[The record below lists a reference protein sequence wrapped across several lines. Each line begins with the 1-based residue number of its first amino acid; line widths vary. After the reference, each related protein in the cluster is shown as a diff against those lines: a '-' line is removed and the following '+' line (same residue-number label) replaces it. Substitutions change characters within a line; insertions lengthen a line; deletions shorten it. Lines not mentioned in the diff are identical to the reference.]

1 MKTSIF
7 LLITVMTTSI
17 NMIAAPAKLE
27 NPITA
32 GIVQHEFKSSFDGS
46 AQTFLEKDFGDG
58 DSKVT
63 RLVFV
68 YLHGA
73 LSHQDQG
80 VTAGIY
86 NRTFEKWGEEL
97 ARRSAVYVCPEYRGN
112 SWMGP
117 AAEADVLDLLR
128 LLTKRFPG
136 RRLILAGGSMGGT
149 SALIFA
155 SRHPE
160 ELDGVIALCPATDP
174 ALMFGV
180 FPEHFVESYGG
191 SPEKVPQVFSGRTS
205 RSRVDALASLPLAIV
220 HGSSDAIIGV
230 EHSRI
235 LVRELRKCGARCH
248 YTEIPEGDHD
258 SPLQIPLFVLLD
270 FVMSKDSKTNE
281 PARS

>member
-1 MKTSIF
+1 MKTSMNT
-7 LLITVMTTSI
+7 ITTPV
-17 NMIAAPAKLE
+17 KLE
-27 NPITA
+27 NPIAA
-32 GIVQHEFKSSFDGS
+32 GIAQHEFKSLFDGS

-58 DSKVT
+58 DSGVN

-73 LSHQDQG
+73 LSHQEQG
-80 VTAGIY
+80 MTAGIY
-86 NRTFEKWGEEL
+86 NGTFEKWGVEL
-97 ARRSAVYVCPEYRGN
+97 ERRNAVYICPEYRGN

-117 AAEADVLDLLR
+117 AAEADVLDILS

-155 SRHPE
+155 SRHPKAV
-160 ELDGVIALCPATDP
+160 DGVIALCPATDP

-191 SPEKVPQVFSGRTS
+191 SPEKVPQEFSDR
-205 RSRVDALASLPLAIV
+205 RSRNRVEALASLPMAIA
-220 HGSSDAIIGV
+220 HGSADAIIGV
-230 EHSRI
+230 DHSRV
-235 LVRELRKCGARCH
+235 LVSQLRERGALYH

-258 SPLQIPLFVLLD
+258 SPLQIPLAQLLD
-270 FVMSKDSKTNE
+270 FVMSQDAENNE
-281 PARS
+281 FLLP

>member
-7 LLITVMTTSI
+7 LLMTVMTTSI
-17 NMIAAPAKLE
+17 NTIAASAKLE
-27 NPITA
+27 NPIAA

-46 AQTFLEKDFGDG
+46 AQTFLEKDFGGG
-58 DSKVT
+58 DSNGT

-73 LSHQDQG
+73 LSHQEQG
-80 VTAGIY
+80 MTAGIY
-86 NRTFEKWGEEL
+86 NGTFEKWGEEL
-97 ARRSAVYVCPEYRGN
+97 AKRDAVYVCPEYRGN

-117 AAEADVLDLLR
+117 AAEADVLDILN

-155 SRHPE
+155 SRNPKAV
-160 ELDGVIALCPATDP
+160 DGVIALCPATDP

-191 SPEKVPQVFSGRTS
+191 SPEKVSQVFSDRTS
-205 RSRVDALASLPLAIV
+205 RNRVDSLAPLPLAIV
-220 HGSSDAIIGV
+220 HGSADAIIGV
-230 EHSRI
+230 DHSRI
-235 LVRELRKCGARCH
+235 LVSQLKQRGARCH

-258 SPLQIPLFVLLD
+258 SPLQIPLSMLLD
-270 FVMSKDSKTNE
+270 FVMSKDSKNNE
-281 PARS
+281 PASP

>member
-1 MKTSIF
+1 MNT
-7 LLITVMTTSI
+7 ITIPV
-17 NMIAAPAKLE
+17 KLE
-27 NPITA
+27 NPIAA

-46 AQTFLEKDFGDG
+46 AQTFLEKDFGDE
-58 DSKVT
+58 DSGVN

-73 LSHQDQG
+73 LSHQEQG

-86 NRTFEKWGEEL
+86 NGSFEKWGAEL
-97 ARRSAVYVCPEYRGN
+97 ARRNAVYVCPEYRGN

-117 AAEADVLDLLR
+117 AAEADVLDILC

-136 RRLILAGGSMGGT
+136 RRLILSGGSMGGT

-155 SRHPE
+155 SRHPKAV
-160 ELDGVIALCPATDP
+160 DGVISLCPATDP

-191 SPEKVPQVFSGRTS
+191 SPEKVPQVFSDRTS
-205 RSRVDALASLPLAIV
+205 RNRIEALASLPMAIV
-220 HGSSDAIIGV
+220 HGSADAIIGV
-230 EHSRI
+230 DHSRI
-235 LVRELRKCGARCH
+235 LVSQLRERGALCH

-258 SPLQIPLFVLLD
+258 SPLQIPLALLLD
-270 FVMSKDSKTNE
+270 FVTSQGTDNNE
-281 PARS
+281 LLLP

>member
-1 MKTSIF
+1 MNT
-7 LLITVMTTSI
+7 ITIPV
-17 NMIAAPAKLE
+17 KLE
-27 NPITA
+27 NLIAA

-46 AQTFLEKDFGDG
+46 AQTFLEKDFGDE
-58 DSKVT
+58 DSGVN

-73 LSHQDQG
+73 LSHQEQG

-86 NRTFEKWGEEL
+86 NGSFEKWGAEL
-97 ARRSAVYVCPEYRGN
+97 ARRNAIYVCPEYRGN

-117 AAEADVLDLLR
+117 AAEADVLDILSF
-128 LLTKRFPG
+128 LTKRFPG

-155 SRHPE
+155 SRHPKAV
-160 ELDGVIALCPATDP
+160 DGVISLCPATDP

-191 SPEKVPQVFSGRTS
+191 SPDDVPEVFLDRTS
-205 RSRVDALASLPLAIV
+205 RTRVDALSSLPLAIV

-230 EHSRI
+230 ENSRI
-235 LVRELRKCGARCH
+235 LVSQLQEHRARFH

-258 SPLQIPLFVLLD
+258 SPLQVTLSELLD
-270 FVMSKDSKTNE
+270 FALSLDSRNPE
-281 PARS
+281 PACL

>member
-1 MKTSIF
+1 MNT
-7 LLITVMTTSI
+7 ITPPV
-17 NMIAAPAKLE
+17 KLE
-27 NPITA
+27 NPIAA

-46 AQTFLEKDFGDG
+46 AQTFLEKDFGDE
-58 DSKVT
+58 DSGVN

-73 LSHQDQG
+73 LSHQEQG

-86 NRTFEKWGEEL
+86 NGSFEKWGVEL
-97 ARRSAVYVCPEYRGN
+97 ARRNAVYVCPEYRGN

-117 AAEADVLDLLR
+117 AAEADVLDILC

-136 RRLILAGGSMGGT
+136 RRLILSGGSMGGT

-155 SRHPE
+155 SRHPKAV
-160 ELDGVIALCPATDP
+160 DGVISLCPATDP

-191 SPEKVPQVFSGRTS
+191 SPERVPQVFSDRTS
-205 RSRVDALASLPLAIV
+205 RNRVEALASLPMAIV
-220 HGSSDAIIGV
+220 HGSADAIIGV
-230 EHSRI
+230 DHSRI
-235 LVRELRKCGARCH
+235 LVSQLRERGALCH

-258 SPLQIPLFVLLD
+258 SPLQIPLALLLD
-270 FVMSKDSKTNE
+270 FVTSQGTDNNE
-281 PARS
+281 LLLP